1 MAMGELG
8 LDFDRL
14 HYRCHCKSFLCWC
27 STIPIH
33 VFKQGDNIL
42 ITRLDT
48 MPALQEPCVSS
59 IIAKSL
65 DADSTREVMLDHL
78 SALDEYFQP

>member
-14 HYRCHCKSFLCWC
+14 HYRCHYKSFLCWC
-27 STIPIH
+27 STIPIYG
-33 VFKQGDNIL
+33 VMQGANIL

-48 MPALQEPCVSS
+48 TPALQEPRVSS
-59 IIAKSL
+59 IIAKSPN
-65 DADSTREVMLDHL
+65 ADSTQEVMLDHL